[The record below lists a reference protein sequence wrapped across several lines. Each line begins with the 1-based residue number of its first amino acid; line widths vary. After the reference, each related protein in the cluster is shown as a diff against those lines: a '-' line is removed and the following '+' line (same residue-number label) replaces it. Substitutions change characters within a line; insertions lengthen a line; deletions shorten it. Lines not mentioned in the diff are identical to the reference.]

1 MGKVGAFLEHDRRA
15 HGERPVAQRVEDFA
29 DIAVP
34 LDAEDQRIQAS
45 RCMCCGVAF
54 CQTGASFGPARASG
68 CPLHNLIPEWNDLL
82 WRDLWVD
89 AAARMRITNPFPEF
103 TGRVCPALC
112 EAACNLGRDQG
123 ATTIKDD
130 ERAISDHEWADG
142 GPAGFAGAPA
152 ALAELRGKRVGIV
165 GSGPSGLACAW
176 ELARRGASV
185 TVVEKSDRAGGLL
198 QYGIPE
204 MKLPKD
210 VVARRVAWLE
220 EQGVAFE
227 TETDA
232 CDPMVAQALLG
243 LDAVVIAAGAGQ
255 ARGLNCPGSD
265 LPGVVMAVDYLTAAT
280 KAVDECWDKGAGREC
295 PGGTKVP
302 DASVPGGGGLSHGR
316 DEGRGRVLGQRCRT
330 RVSRRD
336 KGAGRKRP
344 RAGRKRPRGHCCRTR
359 ESHSGGA
366 ARGLHGHRGRRRSAL
381 REGARRRRDR
391 RRRHGHRLCGDGAP
405 RGGPFRA
412 PAGVP
417 PDAAGHAPAE
427 QPVAAVAQRAQER
440 LRPAGPD
447 ASVPGDTGA
456 GHGRPTPEE
465 RLAADK
471 VTEDVAGALCA
482 KGLDVVVIG
491 GGDTGT
497 DCVATALREGARSV
511 RQLEFLPMPPATRLP
526 SNPWPQ
532 WPNELKNDYGQQE
545 AEALQGAD
553 PRTFAVDTREVV
565 AGENGR
571 VAALRT
577 VRLDWSAGRP
587 DAVPGSEEEIP
598 AQLVLVATGFTG
610 PRSDVL
616 MAFDVAQAEKRP
628 VAAVL
633 GDGHRALRSPGA
645 DPTPVF
651 ACGDARNGATL
662 VVMAIADGLACA
674 SEVAEALR

>member
-302 DASVPGGGGLSHGR
+302 DASVPG
-316 DEGRGRVLGQRCRT
+316 
-330 RVSRRD
+330 
-336 KGAGRKRP
+336 
-344 RAGRKRPRGHCCRTR
+344 
-359 ESHSGGA
+359 
-366 ARGLHGHRGRRRSAL
+366 
-381 REGARRRRDR
+381 
-391 RRRHGHRLCGDGAP
+391 
-405 RGGPFRA
+405 
-412 PAGVP
+412 
-417 PDAAGHAPAE
+417 
-427 QPVAAVAQRAQER
+427 
-440 LRPAGPD
+440 PD

-456 GHGRPTPEE
+456 GHGCPTPEE

-662 VVMAIADGLACA
+662 VVTAIADGLACA

>member
-15 HGERPVAQRVEDFA
+15 HGERPIDVRVDDFA

-34 LDAEDQRIQAS
+34 LDREDQRIQAS
-45 RCMCCGVAF
+45 RCMYCGVAF

-68 CPLHNLIPEWNDLL
+68 CPLHNLIPEWNDLV
-82 WRDLWVD
+82 WRDLWAD

-130 ERAISDHEWADG
+130 ERAISDREWADG
-142 GPAGFAGAPA
+142 GPAGFADAPA
-152 ALAELRGKRVGIV
+152 ALEELRGKRVGIV

-210 VVARRVAWLE
+210 VVARRIAWLE

-227 TETDA
+227 TSTDA
-232 CDPMVAQALLG
+232 CDPMVAGALLG

-255 ARGLNCPGSD
+255 ARGLSCPGSD

-280 KAVDECWDKGAGREC
+280 KAVDECWDKGAG
-295 PGGTKVP
+295 
-302 DASVPGGGGLSHGR
+302 
-316 DEGRGRVLGQRCRT
+316 
-330 RVSRRD
+330 
-336 KGAGRKRP
+336 
-344 RAGRKRPRGHCCRTR
+344 
-359 ESHSGGA
+359 A
-366 ARGLHGHRGRRRSAL
+366 A
-381 REGARRRRDR
+381 
-391 RRRHGHRLCGDGAP
+391 C
-405 RGGPFRA
+405 
-412 PAGVP
+412 
-417 PDAAGHAPAE
+417 
-427 QPVAAVAQRAQER
+427 
-440 LRPAGPD
+440 
-447 ASVPGDTGA
+447 
-456 GHGRPTPEE
+456 PTPEE
-465 RLAADK
+465 RLAAEK
-471 VTEDVAGALCA
+471 VTADVAGALCA

-511 RQLEFLPMPPATRLP
+511 RQLEFLSMPPVTRLP

-545 AEALQGAD
+545 AEALQGSD

-565 AGENGR
+565 PGEDGR

-577 VRLDWSAGRP
+577 VRLDWSQGRP
-587 DAVPGSEEEIP
+587 DPIPGSEEEIP

-633 GDGHRALRSPGA
+633 DDGHRTLRSPGA
-645 DPTPVF
+645 GSTPVF

-662 VVMAIADGLACA
+662 VVTAIADGLACA
-674 SEVAEALR
+674 REVAEALA